1 MSDQSRITVVGTRH
15 RVDVAVPSWTPIG
28 EYATRLATICGQEQ
42 NDVMPPVW
50 SLATAGQTVL
60 PLDTS
65 LADAGVVDGQVLY
78 LKDTARE
85 PVDAPVV
92 AEVDE
97 VVAEETHRLRA
108 AKLHAGPATI
118 VAGLLWLV
126 ATAVLVAWRAG
137 GDAAGAAVLI
147 VAGLLLIGG
156 AWGLAQQK
164 DLVPYALRLTVA
176 AAAVPVVAAGG
187 VLAGRI
193 LTTGGYPWES
203 GLIGADLAGLLAFAA
218 LPEAALFI
226 VATELFLALITAFL
240 IRGFAADRF
249 GAAAV
254 TAVAAMAVLAV
265 ARRLAAF
272 VAAWSRR
279 RQAARIGP
287 TDLTIELV
295 GQSRQVL
302 AVVLAGPA
310 LALAVALPVLAAA
323 PNPFALGLT
332 AAVCLALLVRSRHSA
347 FTSEVV
353 AIGLDAAIG
362 GFVLVLALVRHLGP
376 SYGVVSALLVV
387 LGLAVVGVGAGLCLL
402 TPQST
407 GEPPRGPGRPG
418 PKKRSTMDV
427 FGVLATMAMA
437 PLAIGVFGVFGKL
450 LTMGRDLF

>member
-1 MSDQSRITVVGTRH
+1 MSDQSRITVVGTRR

-97 VVAEETHRLRA
+97 LVAEETHRLRA

-218 LPEAALFI
+218 LPEAALFT
-226 VATELFLALITAFL
+226 VAAELFLALLTAFL

-402 TPQST
+402 TPQSA